1 MAEDWITTAEA
12 AKISGYH
19 QEHLRRL
26 LKQNK
31 IEGRKFGI
39 VWQVSQ
45 RSLQKYL
52 DRMAKLGKRR
62 GPKANL

>member
-12 AKISGYH
+12 VTISGYH
-19 QEHLRRL
+19 QEHIRRL
-26 LKQNK
+26 LKQRK

-39 VWQVSQ
+39 VWQISRQ
-45 RSLQKYL
+45 SLQNYL

-62 GPKANL
+62 GPKPDL